1 MDGPW
6 RGTIAPEMSTERNI
20 KLIVKKLKGGE
31 MENIYSNGL
40 EKALAKTETDVDAT
54 LKAANSVVS
63 SLKRF
68 RGVIKTGSL
77 RELRKTI
84 ESAEQAIAA
93 LKQQFS
99 NTKDGWNFDTENYIA
114 SKAFPDEILEM
125 SKSLGVKIFEQDERL
140 YCYPFLIRILPNE
153 FAVQIDKTK
162 DKRLRPSTLV
172 SHLKALQNKPVRFKP
187 ETFLESLFSA
197 YETLIRSRGK
207 DQVGKGIVIALLEIY
222 RLLTLLPGQSKEYS
236 RQEFARDIYLLDRSG
251 ITTTKKGFVVSF
263 PASTGTRWT
272 TGTIRV
278 VTQEGQDKRYYGI
291 SFSEV

>member
-1 MDGPW
+1 
-6 RGTIAPEMSTERNI
+6 
-20 KLIVKKLKGGE
+20 
-31 MENIYSNGL
+31 MEL
-40 EKALAKTETDVDAT
+40 EKALAKTEADVDAT

-84 ESAEQAIAA
+84 ESAEQAVAA

-99 NTKDGWNFDTENYIA
+99 NTKNGWNFDTEDYIA

-125 SKSLGVKIFEQDERL
+125 SKSLGLKIFEQDERL
-140 YCYPFLIRILPNE
+140 YCYPFLIRIIPNE
-153 FAVQIDKTK
+153 LAIQIDKTK

-172 SHLKALQNKPVRFKP
+172 SHLKALQNKPVRFRP
-187 ETFLESLFSA
+187 EMFLESLFSA

-207 DQVGKGIVIALLEIY
+207 DQVGKGIVIPLLDIY
-222 RLLTLLPGQSKEYS
+222 RLLTLLPGQAKEYS
-236 RQEFARDIYLLDRSG
+236 RQEFARDVYLLDQSG
-251 ITTTKKGFVVSF
+251 VTKTKKDFVIRL
-263 PASTGTRWT
+263 PASTGTRST

-278 VTQEGQDKRYYGI
+278 ITREGQDKPYYGI
-291 SFSEV
+291 SFTKD

>member
-1 MDGPW
+1 
-6 RGTIAPEMSTERNI
+6 
-20 KLIVKKLKGGE
+20 
-31 MENIYSNGL
+31 MENDYSNGL

-77 RELRKTI
+77 RELSKTI
-84 ESAEQAIAA
+84 ASAEQAIAA

-114 SKAFPDEILEM
+114 SKAFTAEIIEM
-125 SKSLGVKIFEQDERL
+125 SKSSGVKIFEQDERL
-140 YCYPFLIRILPNE
+140 YCYPFLIRIIPNE
-153 FAVQIDKTK
+153 LAIQIDKTK

-197 YETLIRSRGK
+197 YETLTKSRGK
-207 DQVGKGIVIALLEIY
+207 DQVGKGIVLTLREIY
-222 RLLTLLPGQSKEYS
+222 RLLTLLPGQTKEYS
-236 RQEFARDIYLLDRSG
+236 LQEFARDIYLLDRSG
-251 ITTTKKGFVVSF
+251 VKTTTKGYGITLPGVSSGMKG
-263 PASTGTRWT
+263 T
-272 TGTIRV
+272 TSIQV
-278 VTQEGQDKRYYGI
+278 ITQEGQAKLYYGI
-291 SFSEV
+291 SFSEVKEA

>member
-1 MDGPW
+1 
-6 RGTIAPEMSTERNI
+6 
-20 KLIVKKLKGGE
+20 
-31 MENIYSNGL
+31 MEDIYPNGL

-77 RELRKTI
+77 RELKKTI
-84 ESAEQAIAA
+84 ESSEQAIAA

-125 SKSLGVKIFEQDERL
+125 SKSLEVKIFEQDERL

-153 FAVQIDKTK
+153 LAVQIDKVK
-162 DKRLRPSTLV
+162 EKRLRPSTLV
-172 SHLKALQNKPVRFKP
+172 GHLKALQNKPVRFRP
-187 ETFLESLFSA
+187 EMFLESLFSA

-207 DQVGKGIVIALLEIY
+207 DQVGKGIVIPLLEIY
-222 RLLTLLPGQSKEYS
+222 RLLTLLPGQAKEYS
-236 RQEFARDIYLLDRSG
+236 RQEFARDVYLLDKSG
-251 ITTTKKGFVVSF
+251 VTKTKKNFVIRL
-263 PASTGTRWT
+263 PASTGTRST

-278 VTQEGQDKRYYGI
+278 ITREGKDKPYYGI
-291 SFSEV
+291 SFTKD

>member
-1 MDGPW
+1 
-6 RGTIAPEMSTERNI
+6 
-20 KLIVKKLKGGE
+20 
-31 MENIYSNGL
+31 MENIYPNGL

-77 RELRKTI
+77 RELKKTI
-84 ESAEQAIAA
+84 ESAEQAMAA

-99 NTKDGWNFDTENYIA
+99 NTKDGWNFDTQNYIA
-114 SKAFPDEILEM
+114 SRAFPEEILEM
-125 SKSLGVKIFEQDERL
+125 SRTLGVNIFEQDERL
-140 YCYPFLIRILPNE
+140 FCYPFLIRILPNE
-153 FAVQIDKTK
+153 LAVQIDKTK
-162 DKRLRPSTLV
+162 EKRLRPSALV

-207 DQVGKGIVIALLEIY
+207 DQVGKGIVIPLLEIY
-222 RLLTLLPGQSKEYS
+222 RLLTLLPGQAKEYS
-236 RQEFARDIYLLDRSG
+236 RQEFARDVYLLDQSG
-251 ITTTKKGFVVSF
+251 VTKTKKDFVIRL
-263 PASTGTRWT
+263 PASTGTRST

-278 VTQEGQDKRYYGI
+278 ITREGQDKLYYGI
-291 SFSEV
+291 SFTKG

>member
-1 MDGPW
+1 
-6 RGTIAPEMSTERNI
+6 
-20 KLIVKKLKGGE
+20 
-31 MENIYSNGL
+31 MENIYPNGI
-40 EKALAKTETDVDAT
+40 EKALAKTEADVDAT
-54 LKAANSVVS
+54 LKAAASVVS
-63 SLKRF
+63 SLKKF
-68 RGVIKTGSL
+68 RSGVQTGSL

-93 LKQQFS
+93 LKQQFI
-99 NTKDGWNFDTENYIA
+99 NTKEGWNFDSENYIA
-114 SKAFPDEILEM
+114 SRAYPEEILETAREM
-125 SKSLGVKIFEQDERL
+125 GLKIFEQDERL

-153 FAVQIDKTK
+153 LAVQIDKTK
-162 DKRLRPSTLV
+162 EKRLRPSTLV

-187 ETFLESLFSA
+187 EAFLESLFLA

-207 DQVGKGIVIALLEIY
+207 DQVGKGIVITLLEIY
-222 RLLTLLPGQSKEYS
+222 RLLTLLPGQAKEYS

-251 ITTTKKGFVVSF
+251 VTTTKKGVVVSF

>member
-1 MDGPW
+1 
-6 RGTIAPEMSTERNI
+6 
-20 KLIVKKLKGGE
+20 

-40 EKALAKTETDVDAT
+40 EKALAKTEADVDAT

-84 ESAEQAIAA
+84 DSAEQAIAA

-114 SKAFPDEILEM
+114 SKAFPDEIIEM

-140 YCYPFLIRILPNE
+140 YCYPFLIRILPPNE
-153 FAVQIDKTK
+153 LAVQIDKTK
-162 DKRLRPSTLV
+162 EKRLRPSTLV

-207 DQVGKGIVIALLEIY
+207 DQVGKGIVIPLLEIY
-222 RLLTLLPGQSKEYS
+222 RLLTLLPGQAKEYS
-236 RQEFARDIYLLDRSG
+236 RQEFARDVYLLDQSG
-251 ITTTKKGFVVSF
+251 ATTTKKGSVISF
-263 PASTGTRWT
+263 PASTGIKST
-272 TGTIRV
+272 TNTIRV
-278 VTQEGQDKRYYGI
+278 ITQEGQEKRYYGI

>member
-1 MDGPW
+1 
-6 RGTIAPEMSTERNI
+6 
-20 KLIVKKLKGGE
+20 
-31 MENIYSNGL
+31 MEL
-40 EKALAKTETDVDAT
+40 EKALAKTEADVDAT

-84 ESAEQAIAA
+84 ESAEQAVAA

-99 NTKDGWNFDTENYIA
+99 NTKNGWNFDTEDYIA

-125 SKSLGVKIFEQDERL
+125 SKSLGLKIFEQDERL
-140 YCYPFLIRILPNE
+140 YCYPFLIRIIPNE
-153 FAVQIDKTK
+153 LAIQIDKTK

-172 SHLKALQNKPVRFKP
+172 SHLKALQNKPVRFRP
-187 ETFLESLFSA
+187 EMFLESLFSA

-207 DQVGKGIVIALLEIY
+207 DQVGKGIVIPLLDIY
-222 RLLTLLPGQSKEYS
+222 RLLTLLPGQAKEYS
-236 RQEFARDIYLLDRSG
+236 RQEFARDVYLLDQSG
-251 ITTTKKGFVVSF
+251 VTNTKKDFVIRL
-263 PASTGTRWT
+263 PASTGTRST

-278 VTQEGQDKRYYGI
+278 ITREGQDKPYYGI
-291 SFSEV
+291 SFTKD